1 MRIGT
6 IAKWTMM
13 SALAAGTAAVVDA
26 SSSGDGTMTMHAR
39 GEFDV
44 KMAPM
49 ASEEHADGNST
60 GRYSLDKRYHGEL
73 DAAAKGEMLTGGT
86 AVKGSAGYV
95 AIERVEG
102 KLDGRRGS
110 FLLQHLGRMGRGEQE
125 MTITVVPDSGTG
137 ELAGLSGQLTIEI
150 EGGKHRYD
158 FAYTLAPA
166 AP

>member
-1 MRIGT
+1 MGT
-6 IAKWTMM
+6 IAIWTMA
-13 SALAAGTAAVVDA
+13 SALAAGTAVGAGA
-26 SSSGDGTMTMHAR
+26 ANSGDETMTKHAR

-44 KMAPM
+44 KMAPL

-60 GRYSLDKRYHGEL
+60 GRYALDKRYHGAL

-102 KLDGRRGS
+102 TLDGRRGS
-110 FLLQHLGRMGRGEQE
+110 FLLQHLGRMGRGTQE
-125 MTITVVPDSGTG
+125 LTITVVPDSGTG

-150 EGGKHRYD
+150 ESGKHRYA
-158 FAYTLAPA
+158 FVYTLVTATP
-166 AP
+166 